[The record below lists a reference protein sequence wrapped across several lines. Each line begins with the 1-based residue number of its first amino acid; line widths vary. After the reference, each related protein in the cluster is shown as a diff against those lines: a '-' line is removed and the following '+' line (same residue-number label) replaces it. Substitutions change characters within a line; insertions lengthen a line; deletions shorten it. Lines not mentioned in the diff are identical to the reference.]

1 MKKLSKRRVTMI
13 IQGIPVSNGYA
24 IQKVHK
30 WEGPHYNIFSQRVD
44 SVETEIKRF
53 QHAIASAKAD
63 LIDLRNRTLHEIDL
77 EHAKIIDSHL
87 QILEDPETYNLTLE
101 ALKANHLC
109 IEKNYLDVTEKFA
122 IQLEN
127 VDNEYLKERV
137 ADIRD
142 VCTRVL
148 SHLMKTPLSISGE
161 ITEEV
166 IVVAHHLPP
175 SIIASLDKRFAKGI
189 VTESGG
195 KTSHSAIMMRSMN
208 IPGVFGVKELY
219 TSVLNN
225 QIMIVDGFLGQIIL
239 SPTDDQIDLYTKKRD
254 IWLDSVKITKQSTK
268 KKTQTK
274 DHHHIQLA
282 ANILTPEDIKKAQ
295 QCGAEGIG
303 LYRTEFLYMKSQ
315 LLPTED
321 EQLEA
326 YKIALQSFPNQK
338 VVIRTLDVGADKE
351 VQSIPFVKELNPF
364 LGYRSTRFLLGEPKL
379 FKTQLRA
386 LLRSSVYGQLCIL
399 FPMISTIDELKAAK
413 SLLEEAKQE
422 LLNEN
427 ISLNKYEV
435 GMMIEVP
442 AAALMAD
449 LFAKEVDFFSIGTND
464 LIQYTF
470 AADRMNENV
479 SYLYEPCHPAIIRL
493 IRSVVTCAHNENKWV
508 GVCGEIAGDEN
519 ASIFLLGLGVDELSM
534 SPSRVNHIRERISK
548 SVYENIVSSIPSMMD
563 EETSAKVCKKIKEL
577 F

>member
-1 MKKLSKRRVTMI
+1 MI
-13 IQGIPVSNGYA
+13 FQGIPVSNGYA
-24 IQKVHK
+24 IQKIHK
-30 WEGPHYNIFSQRVD
+30 WEGPHYNIFAKRAD
-44 SVETEIKRF
+44 SVESEIKRL
-53 QHAIASAKAD
+53 QQALESVKKD
-63 LIDLRNRTLHEIDL
+63 LIALRNRTELEIDL
-77 EHAKIIDSHL
+77 EHAKIIDAHL
-87 QILEDPETYNLTLE
+87 QILEDPETYNLTIE
-101 ALKANHLC
+101 ALGANHLC
-109 IEKNYLDVTEKFA
+109 VEKNYLDVTEKFA

-137 ADIRD
+137 TDIRD

-148 SHLMKTPLSISGE
+148 SYLMKAPLTISGE

-166 IVVAHHLPP
+166 IIVAHHLPP
-175 SIIASLDKRFAKGI
+175 SIIATLNKQNVKGI

-195 KTSHSAIMMRSMN
+195 KTSHSAIMMRSVN
-208 IPGVFGVKELY
+208 IPGVFGVKDIYDLVQNDQ
-219 TSVLNN
+219 TL
-225 QIMIVDGFLGQIIL
+225 IIDGFSGTVII
-239 SPTDDQIDLYTKKRD
+239 SPNEDQIHSYSQKRNE
-254 IWLDSVKITKQSTK
+254 WLDSIRKRKMSSK
-268 KKTQTK
+268 KRTVTK
-274 DHHHIQLA
+274 DLHRIEVA
-282 ANILTPEDIKKAQ
+282 ANILTPEDIEKAIQ
-295 QCGAEGIG
+295 SGAEGIG

-315 LLPTED
+315 YLPSED

-326 YKIALQSFPNQK
+326 YKFALLSFPNQK

-351 VQSIPFVKELNPF
+351 VGSIPFNKEMNPF

-386 LLRSSVYGQLCIL
+386 LLRASVYGNLCIL
-399 FPMISTIDELKAAK
+399 FPMVSTMSELNAAK
-413 SLLEEAKQE
+413 ALLEEARQE

-427 ISLNKYEV
+427 VAIHPYEV

-442 AAALMAD
+442 SAALMAD
-449 LFAKEVDFFSIGTND
+449 QFALEVDFFSIGTND

-493 IRSVVTCAHNENKWV
+493 IKHVIESAHLEKKWV
-508 GVCGEIAGDEN
+508 GICGEIAGDEN

-534 SPSRVNHIRERISK
+534 SPSRIIPIREKISMSNFK
-548 SVYENIVSSIPSMMD
+548 QISSLVPSLMN
-563 EETSAKVCKKIKEL
+563 EHSSEGVCNKIREL